1 MKLVDVV
8 LVGIGGYGARYVSA
22 LDGFPEARLAAVVD
36 PTAESTEHWNTL
48 RARGVRQ
55 YRSLGDFL
63 GAGGRADLAV
73 ISSPIVFHQEHS
85 CLALQAGMNVLCEK
99 PISAT
104 VEEALCMIE
113 ARDAA
118 GRFLEIGYQWSFS
131 HAIRQLKADIL
142 DGIFG
147 APMLFKTR
155 VAWPRGSA
163 YYGRNDWSGR
173 ITNDAGRPVYD
184 SPVNNATAHYLHN
197 MLFLGGLSMESAAH
211 PVFIEAE
218 CYRGNEIENFDTACC
233 RITTDEVPEILFLT
247 SHCVERND
255 GPVFELK
262 FERGTIRYPVGGSIE
277 AVLKTGRRINYGDPE
292 ADPMGKLRYCL
303 ERCRYSQPEPAFCGP
318 EAAVALTVCVDGIQR
333 MPVHRFPA
341 NELSRRQLHSAD
353 DMLVYLPGL
362 VENFQTAFDRE
373 RLPSELGTPW
383 ASPAERVDLASVLC
397 RQSLHDTA
405 SNALAERSVM
415 LPASIGEDR

>member
-8 LVGIGGYGARYVSA
+8 LVGIGGYGARYVRA
-22 LDGFPEARLAAVVD
+22 LDDLPEARLVAVVD
-36 PTAESTEHWNTL
+36 PMAESTEHWNTIQE
-48 RARGVRQ
+48 RGVRQ

-63 GAGGRADLAV
+63 AAGGRADLAV
-73 ISSPIVFHQEHS
+73 ISSPIGFHQEQS
-85 CLALQAGMNVLCEK
+85 CLALRAGMNVLCEK

-104 VEEALCMIE
+104 MEEALRMIE

-131 HAIRQLKADIL
+131 RAIRQLKEDIL
-142 DGIFG
+142 AGIFG
-147 APMLFKTR
+147 DSLLFKTL

-173 ITNDAGRPVYD
+173 ITNDEGRPVYD

-197 MLFLGGLSMESAAH
+197 MLFLGGRSMESAAH
-211 PVFIEAE
+211 PIFIEAE

-247 SHCVERND
+247 SHCVERNF
-255 GPVFELK
+255 GPIFELR

-277 AVLKTGRRINYGDPE
+277 AILETGRHVNYGDPE
-292 ADPMGKLRYCL
+292 ADPMGKLRLCL
-303 ERCRYSQPEPAFCGP
+303 ERCRCSQQQPAFCGP
-318 EAAVALTVCVDGIQR
+318 EAAASLTACVEGIQR

-341 NELSRRQLHSAD
+341 NDLARRPLHSD
-353 DMLVYLPGL
+353 DDVLVYLPGL
-362 VENFQTAFDRE
+362 VETFQDAFEVE
-373 RLPSELGTPW
+373 RLPSEFGVPW
-383 ASPAERVDLASVLC
+383 TSPAGSVDLTSGFG
-397 RQSLHDTA
+397 RQRRGETA
-405 SNALAERSVM
+405 LKSHTKRDVM
-415 LPASIGEDR
+415 LSTSIGEDR